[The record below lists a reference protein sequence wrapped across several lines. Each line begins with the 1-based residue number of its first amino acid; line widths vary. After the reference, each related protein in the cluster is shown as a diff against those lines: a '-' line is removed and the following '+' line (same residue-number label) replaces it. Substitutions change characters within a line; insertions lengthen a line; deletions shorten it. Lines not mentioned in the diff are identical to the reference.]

1 MTLADLAALGN
12 FVSGIAILV
21 SLAYVAVQTRQA
33 AKHSRALNAQQ
44 RTNRIIDILYR
55 SSSSDLAG
63 VIVKAEADPAALNEP
78 QLLQY
83 LSIEQSR
90 FLNALDSFIQHR
102 LGLLDDREFASFA
115 QHNRRAMESASTRAA
130 WRMLRGEFNPAFA
143 AFMDGLAADSET
155 QLRPSRLDEWRAL
168 TTSEPNRNRHDRGA
182 RDEGPRRPAGFAE
195 AAEDVPREFESPK
208 VRQ

>member
-21 SLAYVAVQTRQA
+21 SLAYVAAQTRQA

-55 SSSSDLAG
+55 SSSSELAE
-63 VIVKAEADPAALNEP
+63 VIVKAETDPAALSAP

-83 LSIEQSR
+83 LNIEQSR
-90 FLNALDSFIQHR
+90 FLNAMDSFIQHR

-115 QHNRRAMESASTRAA
+115 MHNRRAMESASTRAA
-130 WRMLRGEFNPAFA
+130 WSMLRGEFNPMFA
-143 AFMDGLAADSET
+143 AFMDGLVEASAPQT
-155 QLRPSRLDEWRAL
+155 RPTRLDEWRAL
-168 TTSEPNRNRHDRGA
+168 TAAARGGNTPIA
-182 RDEGPRRPAGFAE
+182 
-195 AAEDVPREFESPK
+195 
-208 VRQ
+208 